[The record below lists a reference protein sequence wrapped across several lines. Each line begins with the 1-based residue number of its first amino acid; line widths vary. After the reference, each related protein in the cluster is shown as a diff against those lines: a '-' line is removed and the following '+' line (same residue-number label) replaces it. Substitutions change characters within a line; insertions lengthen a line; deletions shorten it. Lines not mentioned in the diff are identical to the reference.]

1 MHRFSGDNFKICV
14 YAGFMSARYSIP
26 YLDEVRH
33 TPHICLAEGLRSA
46 NRAITK
52 RYSEYMLGLDIS
64 PAQASLLMRLYYL
77 RKTTMLELAKHM
89 ETDRTT
95 ITRNVELLARDGL
108 VTVTPGEDRRSKI
121 VALTDEGFKK
131 LEETVPKWRQAQN
144 ELQDD
149 LGSQLWDSL
158 LKETR
163 ILTEL
168 GGFAHDRQTR

>member
-1 MHRFSGDNFKICV
+1 MLGRF
-14 YAGFMSARYSIP
+14 SIP

-33 TPHICLAEGLRSA
+33 TPHICLAECLRSA

-52 RYSEYMLGLDIS
+52 RYSEYILDLGIS

-77 RKTTMLELAKHM
+77 RETTMLELAKHM

-95 ITRNVELLARDGL
+95 ITRNVELLAREGL
-108 VTVTPGEDRRSKI
+108 VAVIPGKDRRSKI
-121 VALTDEGFKK
+121 VTLTEDGFKK
-131 LEETVPKWRQAQN
+131 LEAAVPKWRQAQD
-144 ELQDD
+144 ELHDV

-163 ILTEL
+163 VLTEL
-168 GGFAHDRQTR
+168 SGFAHDRLTR